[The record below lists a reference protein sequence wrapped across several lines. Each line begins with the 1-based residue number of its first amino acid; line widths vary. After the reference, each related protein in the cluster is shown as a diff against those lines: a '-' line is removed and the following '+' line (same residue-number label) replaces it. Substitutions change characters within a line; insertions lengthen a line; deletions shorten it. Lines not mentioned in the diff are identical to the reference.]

1 MVAVSARSVL
11 GEGAWSRERGAW
23 SQRKTGHGL
32 KKMEEDDF
40 VPDAVGIGLSRG
52 HGGIRL
58 CVRRGERL
66 RRDEKD
72 EV

>member
-1 MVAVSARSVL
+1 MVAVKERRS
-11 GEGAWSRERGAW
+11 GESGAGEE
-23 SQRKTGHGL
+23 TGHGL
-32 KKMEEDDF
+32 KKMEEDDV